1 MFMSIPMIYKKSKQL
16 VISAWCFIVKIPTN
30 IPRDGIIVLLLIM
43 TAFAG
48 FGLGFLAG
56 ASNPSSVKSIQI
68 ESKAPSSKDEMNI
81 RKNREVIVK
90 QKASVIKTTN
100 THTIRNERVVGS
112 KNGSRYYL
120 SSCSGAKRIHKEN
133 EVWFSSAALAQANGY
148 TPAVRCFGT

>member
-1 MFMSIPMIYKKSKQL
+1 MIYKKSKHFI
-16 VISAWCFIVKIPTN
+16 ISTWSFIVKIPTN

-43 TAFAG
+43 TAFAS

-68 ESKAPSSKDEMNI
+68 KSETLSSKDRMNI

-90 QKASVIKTTN
+90 PNTSVIKTTN
-100 THTIRNERVVGS
+100 AHTVKNERVVGS
-112 KNGSRYYL
+112 KNGSKYYL

-133 EVWFSSAALAQANGY
+133 EIWFSSVALAQAKGY
-148 TPAVRCFGT
+148 TPAIRCFGI